1 MLRFN
6 IIPSPTSAVVLN
18 RYEKS
23 LFPEFA
29 TLFETPAP
37 SFPLRHF
44 ARDPQE
50 ASIAL
55 ILENRSE
62 NPITAWR
69 FKWQM
74 IDASGQSRSSTSSSD
89 SYAVDIFRPVALPG
103 SRHLITS
110 SGSVSQASLNL
121 ILAGSGFMTSR
132 CATNSSLSDL
142 VELTFEIQ
150 LILFIDGE
158 IAGPDPDHFAS
169 ELQGRRIAA
178 EFVAKQIHLAR
189 AEGRDV
195 TPVLTALAEAP
206 ALGTLARQGD
216 PLFRSVRRYA
226 SDFLRHMHH
235 KIGNLDM
242 AEAKLRHLESRPTL
256 PNFYR
261 RSAHA
266 E

>member
-103 SRHLITS
+103 SRHLITP

-121 ILAGSGFMTSR
+121 ILAGSGF
-132 CATNSSLSDL
+132 
-142 VELTFEIQ
+142 
-150 LILFIDGE
+150 
-158 IAGPDPDHFAS
+158 
-169 ELQGRRIAA
+169 
-178 EFVAKQIHLAR
+178 
-189 AEGRDV
+189 V
-195 TPVLTALAEAP
+195 TCPAPQTALS
-206 ALGTLARQGD
+206 LTSSNSRLK
-216 PLFRSVRRYA
+216 FSC
-226 SDFLRHMHH
+226 DFLRHMHH

-256 PNFYR
+256 PDFYR
-261 RSAHA
+261 RSTPA

>member
-1 MLRFN
+1 
-6 IIPSPTSAVVLN
+6 
-18 RYEKS
+18 
-23 LFPEFA
+23 
-29 TLFETPAP
+29 
-37 SFPLRHF
+37 
-44 ARDPQE
+44 
-50 ASIAL
+50 
-55 ILENRSE
+55 
-62 NPITAWR
+62 
-69 FKWQM
+69 M

-103 SRHLITS
+103 SRHLIT
-110 SGSVSQASLNL
+110 
-121 ILAGSGFMTSR
+121 
-132 CATNSSLSDL
+132 
-142 VELTFEIQ
+142 
-150 LILFIDGE
+150 
-158 IAGPDPDHFAS
+158 PS

-206 ALGTLARQGD
+206 ALGIPARQGD

-235 KIGNLDM
+235 KIGNLDR
-242 AEAKLRHLESRPTL
+242 AEAKLRHPESRPTL

-261 RSAHA
+261 RSAPA